1 MIRVASIAVFL
12 VLYFLIGIPA
22 WGVLW
27 IVGKFDEEK
36 KQRMALSM
44 VQGGFRCILK
54 LCSATKTTVI
64 GRERIPR
71 DQAVLYVGNHRSF
84 FDILII
90 YTLVPDLTGFV
101 AKKEMEKIPLLSNW
115 MRNVNCLFLDR
126 ENIREGLKAI
136 MEGVDHVK
144 NGISVWIFPEG
155 TRNDAENYLDL
166 MPFKEG
172 SLKIAEKTGCP
183 VVPVAITGTAEA
195 FESHY
200 PRICSS
206 QVTIEFGEPF
216 IIPARGHLPA
226 SSGEE
231 GGSQDSARD
240 GIRVLPMEKKKV
252 AGACARDMILDML
265 LKEKELREEN

>member
-1 MIRVASIAVFL
+1 MIRVASLAVFL

-27 IVGKFDEEK
+27 IVGKFDEER

-101 AKKEMEKIPLLSNW
+101 AKKEMEKIPFLSTW
-115 MRNVNCLFLDR
+115 MKLVNCLFLDR
-126 ENIREGLKAI
+126 DDMKQGLKMVLDGI
-136 MEGVDHVK
+136 NK
-144 NGISVWIFPEG
+144 LKSGISICIFPEG
-155 TRNDAENYLDL
+155 TRNSGEDETEL

-172 SLKIAEKTGCP
+172 SLKMAEKAGCLI
-183 VVPVAITGTAEA
+183 VPVAMNHNSAI
-195 FESHY
+195 FEDQAPKVKPAHT
-200 PRICSS
+200 
-206 QVTIEFGEPF
+206 VIEFGEP
-216 IIPARGHLPA
+216 IDPKAL
-226 SSGEE
+226 SKEE
-231 GGSQDSARD
+231 RKFLGAYTREQ
-240 GIRVLPMEKKKV
+240 ITEMLKKNQALV
-252 AGACARDMILDML
+252 TQRS
-265 LKEKELREEN
+265 R

>member
-101 AKKEMEKIPLLSNW
+101 AKKEMEKIPFLSTW
-115 MRNVNCLFLDR
+115 MKLVNCLFLDR
-126 ENIREGLKAI
+126 DDMKQGLKMVLDGI
-136 MEGVDHVK
+136 NK
-144 NGISVWIFPEG
+144 LKSGISICIFPEG
-155 TRNDAENYLDL
+155 TRNSGKDETEL

-172 SLKIAEKTGCP
+172 SLKMAEKAGCLII
-183 VVPVAITGTAEA
+183 PVAMNHNSAI
-195 FESHY
+195 
-200 PRICSS
+200 
-206 QVTIEFGEPF
+206 FGEP
-216 IIPARGHLPA
+216 IDPKAL
-226 SSGEE
+226 SKEE
-231 GGSQDSARD
+231 RKFLGAYTREQ
-240 GIRVLPMEKKKV
+240 ITEMLKKNQALV
-252 AGACARDMILDML
+252 TQRS
-265 LKEKELREEN
+265 R